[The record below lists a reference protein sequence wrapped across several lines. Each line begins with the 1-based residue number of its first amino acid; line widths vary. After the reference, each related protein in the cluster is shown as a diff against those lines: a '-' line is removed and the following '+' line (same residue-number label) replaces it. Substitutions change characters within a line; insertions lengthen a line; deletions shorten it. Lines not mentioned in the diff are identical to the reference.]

1 MIELILHAMKTQK
14 INSLVH
20 IGGHKGQEVNFYK
33 SLDLD
38 KVIIFEP
45 INEFADE
52 IENKIIN
59 LPNFIL
65 HRCALGNENSE
76 KLIYIA
82 DEGKDDNSGSTSLKE
97 PRKSNINFSTTQLIE
112 VKKYSSFKYSNID
125 IAVLDTQGYELEV
138 LEGFENLINTFKFLI
153 VEFSNFEGY
162 KNQTIYKDL
171 NNFLCLN
178 NFSFVKQNKKVL
190 KVIPSSQSGSYGD
203 ALYINNKLINRI
215 SISKAKFKYFIL
227 NNFLID
233 FFIKYTKLAFWKV
246 KVKNLLVYFKTLTN
260 L

>member
-1 MIELILHAMKTQK
+1 MINLVLYAMKTQK

-20 IGGHKGQEVNFYK
+20 IGGHKGQEVNSYK

-45 INEFADE
+45 VNEFADE
-52 IENKIIN
+52 IETKIIN
-59 LPNFIL
+59 LPNFVL

-153 VEFSNFEGY
+153 VEFTNFEGY

-203 ALYINNKLINRI
+203 ALYINNKFINRI

-227 NNFLID
+227 NNFLTD
-233 FFIKYTKLAFWKV
+233 FFIKYTKLAFWKE
-246 KVKNLLVYFKTLTN
+246 KVKFLVNFKTMTKL
-260 L
+260 

>member
-1 MIELILHAMKTQK
+1 MLNLLLHAIKSQK
-14 INSLVH
+14 IKSLVH
-20 IGGHKGQEVNFYK
+20 IGGHKGQEVNVYK

-203 ALYINNKLINRI
+203 ALYINNKFINRI

-246 KVKNLLVYFKTLTN
+246 KVKNLLVYFQTLTN

>member
-1 MIELILHAMKTQK
+1 MLNLLLHAIKSQK
-14 INSLVH
+14 IKSLVH
-20 IGGHKGQEVNFYK
+20 IGGHKGQEVNVYK

-246 KVKNLLVYFKTLTN
+246 KVKNLLVYFQTLTN

>member
-1 MIELILHAMKTQK
+1 MLNLLLHAIKSQK
-14 INSLVH
+14 IKSLVH

-45 INEFADE
+45 VNEFADD
-52 IENKIIN
+52 IENKIID

-82 DEGKDDNSGSTSLKE
+82 DKGKDDDSGSTSLKE
-97 PRKSNINFSTTQLIE
+97 PRNSNIKFSTTQLIE
-112 VKKYSSFKYSNID
+112 LKKYSSFKYSKID
-125 IAVLDTQGYELEV
+125 IAILDTQGYELEV

-178 NFSFVKQNKKVL
+178 NFSFVKQNKKVM
-190 KVIPSSQSGSYGD
+190 KVFSSNQSGSYGD
-203 ALYINNKLINRI
+203 ALYINNKFINRI
-215 SISKAKFKYFIL
+215 SISKAKFKYFYL

-233 FFIKYTKLAFWKV
+233 FFIKYTKLAFWKE
-246 KVKNLLVYFKTLTN
+246 KVKFLVNFKTMTKL
-260 L
+260 

>member
-1 MIELILHAMKTQK
+1 MLNLLLHAIKSQK
-14 INSLVH
+14 IKSLVH
-20 IGGHKGQEVNFYK
+20 IGGHKGQEVNVYK

-203 ALYINNKLINRI
+203 ALYINNKFINRI

-233 FFIKYTKLAFWKV
+233 FFIKYT
-246 KVKNLLVYFKTLTN
+246 
-260 L
+260 

>member
-1 MIELILHAMKTQK
+1 MLNLLLHAIKSQK
-14 INSLVH
+14 IKSLVH
-20 IGGHKGQEVNFYK
+20 IGGHKGQEVNVYK

-178 NFSFVKQNKKVL
+178 NFSFVKQNKKVM
-190 KVIPSSQSGSYGD
+190 KVFPSNQSGSYGD
-203 ALYINNKLINRI
+203 ALYINNKFINRI

-246 KVKNLLVYFKTLTN
+246 KVKNLLVYFQTLTN

>member
-1 MIELILHAMKTQK
+1 MINLILHAKKIQK

-20 IGGHKGQEVNFYK
+20 IGGHKGQEVNYYK
-33 SLDLD
+33 SLNLD

-45 INEFADE
+45 INEFADD
-52 IENKIIN
+52 IENKIRD

-65 HRCALGNENSE
+65 HRCALGNQNSE

-82 DEGKDDNSGSTSLKE
+82 DKGKEDNSGSTSLKE
-97 PRKSNINFSTTQLIE
+97 PRNSNITFSTSRHIK
-112 VKKYSSFKYSNID
+112 VKKYSSFKYSKID
-125 IAVLDTQGYELEV
+125 IAILDTQGYELEV
-138 LEGFENLINTFKFLI
+138 LEGFENLIDTFKFLI

-178 NFSFVKQNKKVL
+178 NFSFVKQNKRVQ
-190 KVIPSSQSGSYGD
+190 KVIPNNRSGSHGD
-203 ALYINNKLINRI
+203 ALYINNKFINRI
-215 SISKAKFKYFIL
+215 SILKAKFKYFIF

-233 FFIKYTKLAFWKV
+233 FFIKYTELAFWKL
-246 KVKNLLVYFKTLTN
+246 KVKNLLVNFKI
-260 L
+260 

>member
-1 MIELILHAMKTQK
+1 MIDLLCHAMKIQK
-14 INSLVH
+14 INSLIH
-20 IGGHKGQEVNFYK
+20 IGGHKGQEIDSYK

-45 INEFADE
+45 INEFADD
-52 IENKIIN
+52 IENKIID
-59 LPNFIL
+59 LPNFVL
-65 HRCALGNENSE
+65 HRCALGNQNSE

-82 DEGKDDNSGSTSLKE
+82 DKGKDDDSGSTSLKK
-97 PRKSNINFSTTQLIE
+97 PRNSNVTFSESRLIE
-112 VKKYSSFKYSNID
+112 VKKYSSFKYSKID
-125 IAVLDTQGYELEV
+125 IAILDTQGYELEV

-190 KVIPSSQSGSYGD
+190 KVIPSIQSGSYGD
-203 ALYINNKLINRI
+203 ALYINNKFINRI
-215 SISKAKFKYFIL
+215 SISKAKFKYFFL

-233 FFIKYTKLAFWKV
+233 FFIKYTELEFWKK
-246 KVKNLLVYFKTLTN
+246 KVKNLLVNFKTMTKL
-260 L
+260 

>member
-1 MIELILHAMKTQK
+1 MIDLISYAMKTQK

-20 IGGHKGQEVNFYK
+20 IGGHKGQEVNSYK

-52 IENKIIN
+52 IETKIIN
-59 LPNFIL
+59 LPNFVL

-82 DEGKDDNSGSTSLKE
+82 DKGKNDDSGSTSLKE
-97 PRKSNINFSTTQLIE
+97 PRNSNIKFSTTQLIE
-112 VKKYSSFKYSNID
+112 VKKYSSFKYSKID
-125 IAVLDTQGYELEV
+125 IAILDTQGYELEV

-171 NNFLCLN
+171 NKFLCLN
-178 NFSFVKQNKKVL
+178 NFSFVKQNKKVM
-190 KVIPSSQSGSYGD
+190 KVFPSNQSGSYGD
-203 ALYINNKLINRI
+203 ALYINNKFINRI

-233 FFIKYTKLAFWKV
+233 FFIKYTKLAFWKE
-246 KVKNLLVYFKTLTN
+246 KVKFLVNFKTMTKL
-260 L
+260 

>member
-1 MIELILHAMKTQK
+1 MLNLLLHAIKSQK
-14 INSLVH
+14 IKSLVH
-20 IGGHKGQEVNFYK
+20 IGGHKGQEVNVYK